1 MLVVVDNCGAHLT
14 PAAEAVFR
22 EHGIALEMLPK
33 NMTDALQVMDLVVN
47 GPLKAVLR
55 RRRSWALFAALQAHR
70 LRVQAAAASGAAA
83 PLWAPPKPRL
93 ADGLHA
99 VCDAHAVDFATPSF
113 RAGMR
118 RSFVSVGLAPVEG
131 GGGSTFAPR
140 GAPRR

>member
-1 MLVVVDNCGAHLT
+1 
-14 PAAEAVFR
+14 
-22 EHGIALEMLPK
+22 MLPK
-33 NMTDALQVMDLVVN
+33 NMTDAQQVMDLVVN

-70 LRVQAAAASGAAA
+70 LRVAQAASAASAAGGAAAA

-99 VCDAHAVDFATPSF
+99 VCDAHAVDFATPAF

-140 GAPRR
+140 ALAVPRC